1 MSAKEI
7 VEQRLKESSQEV
19 PATVF
24 DSGFNSVIDAASK
37 NFLKE
42 GWDATVQKVALM
54 EKVAAL
60 QDEDFVAGQQA
71 AIDLLTQ
78 LSEDEYLSLIQGET
92 QMSFEFG
99 KEAAYA
105 DFVEMALDG
114 AGFSD
119 VIGAVNNTLNDDL
132 EKIASEE
139 EFDYKLGV
147 DAACYEFLKVA
158 NEIYGEYDTE
168 GVSDEEILDA
178 ILMKIAKD
186 ERSKE
191 EVAAKLKERYGYHG
205 SMGGVGK
212 REGAKKKMVAQ
223 ASEKNIGPRSAKES
237 LLPAAKSADPAHK
250 GSLADSLRY
259 RAKNMSRN
267 EKIGVGAGAA
277 ALGAGALGAGYLLNK
292 RRKAKQEQEKSA
304 SDYRVQEA
312 LEILAEAGL
321 LDD

>member
-105 DFVEMALDG
+105 DFVEMAENG
-114 AGFSD
+114 AGFTD
-119 VIGAVNNTLNDDL
+119 VVEAVRNTLDQEL
-132 EKIASEE
+132 EKNASEE
-139 EFDYKLGV
+139 DIDSKLGV
-147 DAACYEFLKVA
+147 ESVCYQFLKVA
-158 NEIYGEYDTE
+158 NDLYGEYDMSDL
-168 GVSDEEILDA
+168 SDEEVLDTV
-178 ILMKIAKD
+178 LLKIAEEEEKSRTQKVKD
-186 ERSKE
+186 FAGRHKKKLIGAG
-191 EVAAKLKERYGYHG
+191 VAAAALAPGLRGA
-205 SMGGVGK
+205 GG
-212 REGAKKKMVAQ
+212 GA
-223 ASEKNIGPRSAKES
+223 
-237 LLPAAKSADPAHK
+237 
-250 GSLADSLRY
+250 SLAHLTGQSK
-259 RAKNMSRN
+259 AK
-267 EKIGVGAGAA
+267 GAA
-277 ALGAGALGAGYLLNK
+277 AGFTGAYKDMGRSAAAGASKLKGKVGSAYNSVK
-292 RRKAKQEQEKSA
+292 EKMGKKA
-304 SDYRVQEA
+304 SDERVQEA